1 MKQQDCFYFKSRSKV
16 GKIAFILNRG
26 QKSEILPSVSL
37 ATGKLKRCLLHYDVK
52 DECTKIISKNLL
64 LPQYYCNIPCQCV
77 KGSNVVE
84 RFYGH
89 TTENTSRLGY
99 KHVCVNYLHVA
110 SHDYQYQE
118 VIQHTHWHTHIH
130 THVCVNYLHVSVKTF
145 TWNNKTAFILNRG
158 RSRKFDLPFHSQ
170 LGNWNGVFFI
180 TMLKTNVP
188 K

>member
-1 MKQQDCFYFKSRSKV
+1 MRFKKKSGLFGGMMKISLNWHKNDRHGLTYYFSGILVSVKTFTWNSKT
-16 GKIAFILNRG
+16 AFILNRG
-26 QKSEILPSVSL
+26 QKSEILPSFSL

-52 DECTKIISKNLL
+52 DECTKIVSKNLL

-130 THVCVNYLHVSVKTF
+130 TH
-145 TWNNKTAFILNRG
+145 
-158 RSRKFDLPFHSQ
+158 PHSC
-170 LGNWNGVFFI
+170 LR
-180 TMLKTNVP
+180 
-188 K
+188 

>member
-1 MKQQDCFYFKSRSKV
+1 MFTYLFCVCWKLSAAEQVKTDCCHTPAVVSTLLTPLPVSCPLTTLHHYT
-16 GKIAFILNRG
+16 FIWNRG

-130 THVCVNYLHVSVKTF
+130 TH
-145 TWNNKTAFILNRG
+145 
-158 RSRKFDLPFHSQ
+158 PHSC
-170 LGNWNGVFFI
+170 LR
-180 TMLKTNVP
+180 
-188 K
+188 